1 MRERDVITQFHK
13 KAMVVN
19 GVYVGYSLIICELN
33 FSFSCRK
40 QRVNK
45 TQLVNLQ
52 GGGWSLSFVL

>member
-1 MRERDVITQFHK
+1 MRERYVITQFHK
-13 KAMVVN
+13 KTRVLS
-19 GVYVGYSLIICELN
+19 GVYVGYSLIICELS

-52 GGGWSLSFVL
+52 GGDWSLYFVI